1 MSEYSCKAVFLSTF
15 LGLLLLSAGCQEDDS
30 TESLQA
36 IPSEPIPRAATNLVT
51 RGQMAMTDGNFV
63 QALRAVD
70 EGIRRAPHFTR
81 GYFVRGQILTRM
93 NRLEEAREAF
103 EHVLNTDP
111 SFSQIHFYLGNNAV
125 QRRQFSEALSHFD
138 AEIAN
143 LSPETQ
149 IRHKLAVWMQKGNV
163 HRELGE
169 AADARTAYEQTLVL
183 NDSLDLAY
191 DAIGQVYRE
200 EGELELALAAKLR
213 AYELNPENG
222 NYAYN
227 VGAVLY
233 LLGRPAEAIHYLEES
248 REKLPWFYGSYY
260 NLGRSL
266 IDQGK
271 VSEGEKYLAI
281 AEDLQKQQAELALAK
296 ATAEATRT
304 PEAWMA
310 YAKQLHEEERF
321 PEALQA
327 YRAVTALA
335 PSNNVALKA
344 IRDIEIQLG
353 ADPKQ

>member
-1 MSEYSCKAVFLSTF
+1 MY
-15 LGLLLLSAGCQEDDS
+15 Q
-30 TESLQA
+30 
-36 IPSEPIPRAATNLVT
+36 
-51 RGQMAMTDGNFV
+51 
-63 QALRAVD
+63 
-70 EGIRRAPHFTR
+70 
-81 GYFVRGQILTRM
+81 
-93 NRLEEAREAF
+93 
-103 EHVLNTDP
+103 
-111 SFSQIHFYLGNNAV
+111 
-125 QRRQFSEALSHFD
+125 
-138 AEIAN
+138 
-143 LSPETQ
+143 
-149 IRHKLAVWMQKGNV
+149 
-163 HRELGE
+163 
-169 AADARTAYEQTLVL
+169 
-183 NDSLDLAY
+183 
-191 DAIGQVYRE
+191 E

-310 YAKQLHEEERF
+310 YAKQLHEEERYT
-321 PEALQA
+321 EALQA
-327 YRAVTALA
+327 YHAVIALV
-335 PSNNVALKA
+335 PSNNDALKA
-344 IRDIEIQLG
+344 IRDIELQLG
-353 ADPKQ
+353 ADPRQ